1 MIWYVYIAR
10 DGDQLIDGV
19 CNDLIVEETL
29 LNYESDWTTNYKIIW
44 FLESKNKI
52 EALGKL
58 RNLSSLSDTEKL
70 KLISE
75 SQKIIIMSE
84 DFDIDNQKYPLVCN
98 LKYTLS
104 LINFLNALPE
114 LWKLND
120 LYVENVAEY
129 LAIKKNQVEYVK
141 LWDISIDVSKNV
153 GLITKEKFFPII
165 RC

>member
-1 MIWYVYIAR
+1 
-10 DGDQLIDGV
+10 L
-19 CNDLIVEETL
+19 
-29 LNYESDWTTNYKIIW
+29 
-44 FLESKNKI
+44 SKK
-52 EALGKL
+52 
-58 RNLSSLSDTEKL
+58 
-70 KLISE
+70 
-75 SQKIIIMSE
+75 
-84 DFDIDNQKYPLVCN
+84 
-98 LKYTLS
+98 
-104 LINFLNALPE
+104 INFLNALPE

>member
-19 CNDLIVEETL
+19 CNDLIAEETL

-84 DFDIDNQKYPLVCN
+84 DFDIDNQKYPLVFN